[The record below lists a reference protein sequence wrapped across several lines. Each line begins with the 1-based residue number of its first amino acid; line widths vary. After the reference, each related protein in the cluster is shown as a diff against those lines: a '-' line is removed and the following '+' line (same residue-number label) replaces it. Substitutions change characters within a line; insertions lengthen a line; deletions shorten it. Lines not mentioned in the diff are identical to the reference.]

1 MARDPVVESA
11 VTCASCGAKF
21 KADYTRCPRCRAR
34 VAVVDPAAAAASS
47 RRLKWIGASI
57 TIVALTGFAGVWLV
71 APSDKPSMPVKAKT
85 DAGGR
90 AAQPDPPPA
99 TTASSHRPFM
109 DASGAAY
116 ESYQSGDFEAAL
128 KHYQAAIAR
137 NPHDPEALSNLGQV
151 LVRLNRT
158 REALPYFTKAIELNP
173 DRWAYTFNRARAE
186 GLLEQWPECIADYR
200 RAQQLFPGDYATS
213 YNLALAL
220 HKSGDEAA
228 AVVEYQKAIDL
239 APEDATFRRA
249 LAISLERLN
258 RKAEA
263 AAAYTEYLKLS
274 PTADDA
280 GKVRER
286 IALLT
291 GAGAGSGA
299 AKAAEAR

>member
-1 MARDPVVESA
+1 VESA

-21 KADYTRCPRCRAR
+21 KADYTRCPRCRTKI
-34 VAVVDPAAAAASS
+34 AVVDPAAVAASS

-71 APSDKPSMPVKAKT
+71 APSDQPAMPVKAKT
-85 DAGGR
+85 AGGGR
-90 AAQPDPPPA
+90 ATPAGGPAA
-99 TTASSHRPFM
+99 TTASPHRPFM

-186 GLLEQWPECIADYR
+186 GLLEQWTDCIADYR
-200 RAQQLFPGDYATS
+200 RAQQLFPGDYATI

-220 HKSGDEAA
+220 HKSGDEEA
-228 AVVEYQKAIDL
+228 AVIEYQKAIDL
-239 APEDATFRRA
+239 APQDATFRRA
-249 LAISLERLN
+249 LAISLERLTRN
-258 RKAEA
+258 AEA

-274 PTADDA
+274 PNADDA
-280 GKVRER
+280 DKVRER
-286 IALLT
+286 IAVLT
-291 GAGAGSGA
+291 GTGTA
-299 AKAAEAR
+299 ATKTAEAR

>member
-1 MARDPVVESA
+1 MASA

-21 KADYTRCPRCRAR
+21 KADYTRCPRCRTKI
-34 VAVVDPAAAAASS
+34 AVVDPAAAAASS
-47 RRLKWIGASI
+47 RRLKWIGASV
-57 TIVALTGFAGVWLV
+57 TLVALTGFAGVWLV
-71 APSDKPSMPVKAKT
+71 TPSDTPAMPVKAKT
-85 DAGGR
+85 DDGR
-90 AAQPDPPPA
+90 RATPPGAPAA

-186 GLLEQWPECIADYR
+186 GLLEQWTDCIADYR
-200 RAQQLFPGDYATS
+200 RAQQLFPGDYATT

-220 HKSGDEAA
+220 HQSGDEEAA
-228 AVVEYQKAIDL
+228 MVEYQKAIDL
-239 APEDATFRRA
+239 SPQDATFRRA

-263 AAAYTEYLKLS
+263 AAAYAEYLKLS
-274 PTADDA
+274 PNAEDAD
-280 GKVRER
+280 KVRER

-291 GAGAGSGA
+291 GTGTPSGA
-299 AKAAEAR
+299 AKAGETR